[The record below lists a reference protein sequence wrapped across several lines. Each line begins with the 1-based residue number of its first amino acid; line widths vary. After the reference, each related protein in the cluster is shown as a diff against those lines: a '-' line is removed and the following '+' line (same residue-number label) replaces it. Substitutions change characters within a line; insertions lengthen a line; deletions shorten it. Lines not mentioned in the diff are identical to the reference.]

1 MERDAEWEGWRGGDK
16 GSIQRIHRVVLAFKT
31 ITSIEEAQQ
40 HTKKRLAAH
49 RPSLLAAI
57 GDG

>member
-1 MERDAEWEGWRGGDK
+1 MGVERDAEWEGWRGGDK

-40 HTKKRLAAH
+40 HTKK
-49 RPSLLAAI
+49 
-57 GDG
+57 